1 MAATLKDVAL
11 RAGVSVR
18 TVSNVVNNYPYVTA
32 EMRERVQAVLEEL
45 KYQPN
50 LSARYLRKG
59 RSGILAYAMPDLS
72 NVYFSEI
79 GNAIITAADAR
90 SYTVLIDHTRGKR
103 ESECHVVQG
112 LTPHL
117 IDGVI
122 LSPCALEPE
131 DLQPRENSLPIVLLG
146 DRVYN
151 VPYDHVTFDN
161 VGTARLATRHL
172 IDIGRRRI
180 AAIGIQEENAHKT
193 ETSLLRLQG
202 YTEALTAASISLD
215 ERLIIRGIPTFSRK
229 VGADAMQH
237 LLTLEEPPDAVF
249 CFNDH
254 LALGVV
260 RAIHEA
266 GYRVPEDIA
275 VVGYDDIEDSRYST
289 PSLTTISPDKEKIGE
304 LAVAFLLGRIDGT
317 RTGPPERVEVPC
329 QLIIRE
335 STVAAAT
342 RGDHTTPGDR
352 NTLGDRKGSPLL
364 YTP

>member
-1 MAATLKDVAL
+1 
-11 RAGVSVR
+11 
-18 TVSNVVNNYPYVTA
+18 
-32 EMRERVQAVLEEL
+32 MRERVQAVLEEMN
-45 KYQPN
+45 YQPN
-50 LSARYLRKG
+50 LSARYLRKR
-59 RSGILAYAMPDLS
+59 RSGILAFASPDLS

-90 SYTVLIDHTRGKR
+90 SYTVLIDYTGGKR
-103 ESECHVVQG
+103 ANECQVIQG

-131 DLQPRENSLPIVLLG
+131 DLQPGEGSIPIVLLG

-161 VGTARLATRHL
+161 VGTARLAIQHL
-172 IDIGRRRI
+172 IGLGRRRI
-180 AAIGIQEENAHKT
+180 AAIGVQEEYERET
-193 ETSLLRLQG
+193 ETSRLRLRG
-202 YTEALTAASISLD
+202 YTEALVEAGIPLD
-215 ERLIIRGIPTFSRK
+215 PRLIIRGIPIFSRQI
-229 VGADAMQH
+229 GASAMRD
-237 LLTLEEPPDAVF
+237 LLTLDEPPDAVF

-254 LALGVV
+254 LALGVI

-275 VVGYDDIEDSRYST
+275 VVGFDDIEDSRYST

-317 RTGPPERVEVPC
+317 RTGLPERVEVPC
-329 QLIIRE
+329 QLIVRE
-335 STVAAAT
+335 STVSCGT
-342 RGDHTTPGDR
+342 Q
-352 NTLGDRKGSPLL
+352 PLNQKENR
-364 YTP
+364 